1 MQDRPSFVELLDA
14 VRHFLET
21 EVAPRQTD
29 HRARFR
35 TLVTINAL
43 TILDREFRQEADIV
57 RDEAQRLV
65 QLLDKQVDLPV
76 HPDQLGPIVLE
87 LNAELAARI
96 RRGDPPPHVLEH
108 LRHVGAAKL
117 EVASSQY
124 LKRYERSAAPA

>member
-43 TILDREFRQEADIV
+43 TILDREFRQDADIV
-57 RDEAQRLV
+57 RTKRSGSCSCSTSKWTCPCIQISSAPLCSSSMRSLRPESAAVTRHLTCSSTYATSAQRSWRS
-65 QLLDKQVDLPV
+65 Q
-76 HPDQLGPIVLE
+76 
-87 LNAELAARI
+87 AR
-96 RRGDPPPHVLEH
+96 
-108 LRHVGAAKL
+108 
-117 EVASSQY
+117 ST
-124 LKRYERSAAPA
+124 